1 MQYNSAASLG
11 RPALTSSYPT
21 MGPEFNLN
29 IETAASEQAEEES
42 DIFAAAY
49 ERCQRTFGSVND
61 HTSRGHLIRAGESLL
76 EISRW
81 LPENVDALSEVILEL
96 WQIQG

>member
-1 MQYNSAASLG
+1 
-11 RPALTSSYPT
+11 
-21 MGPEFNLN
+21 MGPDFNLN

-42 DIFAAAY
+42 DVFAAAF
-49 ERCQRTFGSVND
+49 ERCQRTFGVVND

-81 LPENVDALSEVILEL
+81 LPENVDTLSEVFLEL
-96 WQIQG
+96 RHNQG